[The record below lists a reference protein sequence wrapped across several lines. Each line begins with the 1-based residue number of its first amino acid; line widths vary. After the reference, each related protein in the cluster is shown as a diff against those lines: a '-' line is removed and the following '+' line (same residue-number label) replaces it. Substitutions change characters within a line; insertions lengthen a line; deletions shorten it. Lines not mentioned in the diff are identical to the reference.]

1 MEYRY
6 YINQSDEKEAKELL
20 ASKNIEIIR
29 EEEGKRNETNRAF
42 LLIPLQ
48 EEKTVVYVLNQEV
61 NDSPFHAVNENRRAY
76 LEKMEK
82 AKPFIQKANI
92 LALLATLSLII
103 TIGLAFFSIGFG
115 MKKGGGYYALL
126 ILAVAF
132 LVFTIFLI
140 RKGAT
145 LYEMGRE
152 RKNAALI
159 LIGKKKPLNKIDKP
173 DHGD

>member
-61 NDSPFHAVNENRRAY
+61 NDSPFHAVNGNRRAY
-76 LEKMEK
+76 LEKWK
-82 AKPFIQKANI
+82 KRSR
-92 LALLATLSLII
+92 LS
-103 TIGLAFFSIGFG
+103 
-115 MKKGGGYYALL
+115 KKQTSWHCL
-126 ILAVAF
+126 
-132 LVFTIFLI
+132 
-140 RKGAT
+140 
-145 LYEMGRE
+145 
-152 RKNAALI
+152 
-159 LIGKKKPLNKIDKP
+159 PHCP
-173 DHGD
+173 